1 MKTFKE
7 LREIMTRGFGVGPVD
22 TFKPMASMGGSQ
34 HFPNSRY
41 STTLP
46 QLTATY
52 QGAGVGTIKPM
63 LSAKKQ
69 LNAISNKLKSKVLD
83 RKIKRA
89 KVKFYKGLKPKGLFT
104 EKD

>member
-41 STTLP
+41 ATTLP

-52 QGAGVGTIKPM
+52 QGAGVGTIKP
-63 LSAKKQ
+63 
-69 LNAISNKLKSKVLD
+69 ISNKLKSKVLD

>member
-41 STTLP
+41 ATTMP

-52 QGAGVGTIKPM
+52 QGAGMGTIKPM

-69 LNAISNKLKSKVLD
+69 LNAVSNKLKSKVLD
-83 RKIKRA
+83 RKIKRFT
-89 KVKFYKGLKPKGLFT
+89 KKFRQNLKDRKP
-104 EKD
+104 

>member
-1 MKTFKE
+1 MRTYKE
-7 LREIMTRGFGVGPVD
+7 LRGYMRGYGTVPVD

-52 QGAGVGTIKPM
+52 QGAGMGTMKPM

-69 LNAISNKLKSKVLD
+69 LNAISNKLKLKVLD
-83 RKIKRA
+83 RKIQKA
-89 KVKFYKGLKPKGLFT
+89 KDKFYKGLKPKGLFT